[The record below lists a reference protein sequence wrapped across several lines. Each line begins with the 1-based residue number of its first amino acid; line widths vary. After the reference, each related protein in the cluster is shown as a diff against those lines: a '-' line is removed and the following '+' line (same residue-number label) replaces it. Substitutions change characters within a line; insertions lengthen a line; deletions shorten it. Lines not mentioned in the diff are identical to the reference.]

1 MNTNIT
7 MRTAEITDKE
17 DLRSLFNVDA
27 QFVNQDNQYFEN
39 HSSEDEIPFDSV
51 LKRHDWMHDLDKVV
65 RLLGEKLL
73 DFDSDFV
80 HFDYEILDI
89 KGCKVVSVVFANLEY

>member
-7 MRTAEITDKE
+7 IKTAEITDKE

-39 HSSEDEIPFDSV
+39 YSSQDEIPFDSV
-51 LKRHDWMHDLDKVV
+51 LKRHDWRHDLDEVV

-73 DFDSDFV
+73 DFDSDFF

-89 KGCKVVSVVFANLEY
+89 KGSTVVSVVFANLEY